1 MRHAGRIFGHSP
13 NQSKFFSHH
22 TPPVSSR
29 VSKTATIAVLAAM
42 IMVPAARITALSAGS
57 HLRLA
62 SCHHQRSKAP
72 APMPANFSCCLSG
85 HNSAIVPAH
94 LSIQAAATT
103 LALILPDSSLFVT
116 ASGTILQ
123 NLICSSDDPPV
134 KLPFFFQAE
143 DGIRDIHSEIF
154 LGACGQ
160 LRDKRAIPESNPAK

>member
-1 MRHAGRIFGHSP
+1 MNWSRQKFLKLTKSNQVFWHHSP
-13 NQSKFFSHH
+13 Q
-22 TPPVSSR
+22 VSSR

-94 LSIQAAATT
+94 FSIQSAATT

-116 ASGTILQ
+116 ASGTNLR
-123 NLICSSDDPPV
+123 NLICSSEDPPGN
-134 KLPFFFQAE
+134 LP
-143 DGIRDIHSEIF
+143 
-154 LGACGQ
+154 
-160 LRDKRAIPESNPAK
+160 LRI